1 MAKKFLNIL
10 TSLHLTVVCLSLA
23 TLLVFVGTL
32 AQVDEG
38 LYNAQHRYFR
48 SLLIWWSLPGASWKL
63 PVFPGGYL
71 IGGVLLVNLVAAHLK
86 RFSFSRKKIGIFIIH
101 AGLILLLL
109 GQLLTDFLSVE
120 SSMRLTEGEAKD
132 YSLSQ
137 QASELALIEV
147 SNPEYNE
154 VVAIPDK
161 ILARQKEITNRKLP
175 FTVRIKNYYPN
186 SALTN
191 RLSNA
196 GGETLPATRGVGTQ
210 LKLIPL
216 QPTVRMDERNL
227 PSALVELVTAQG
239 ASLGT
244 WLVSAWL
251 DAPQTFTHESKS
263 YQMALRFTRFY
274 KPFSIQLV
282 DFRHDKYKGTEIPKN
297 FSSRI
302 RVQRPATGED
312 REVLIYMNNPL
323 RYWGETYYQASYDEN
338 DPRVSILQV
347 VRNPSW
353 LTPYLSCCLVGLGL
367 AVQFMSHLISFA
379 KRRAA

>member
-1 MAKKFLNIL
+1 MVAARGKL
-10 TSLHLTVVCLSLA
+10 
-23 TLLVFVGTL
+23 
-32 AQVDEG
+32 E
-38 LYNAQHRYFR
+38 
-48 SLLIWWSLPGASWKL
+48 L

-196 GGETLPATRGVGTQ
+196 YGETPVTTRGVGTQ

-251 DAPQTFTHESKS
+251 DALKRSPMRARVIRWPCDSRDFTSRSAFNWWISGMTNTKAPRSQRTFPAAS
-263 YQMALRFTRFY
+263 A
-274 KPFSIQLV
+274 
-282 DFRHDKYKGTEIPKN
+282 
-297 FSSRI
+297 
-302 RVQRPATGED
+302 QRPATGED

-353 LTPYLSCCLVGLGL
+353 LTPTCPVAWLGWDWPCNL
-367 AVQFMSHLISFA
+367 CRI
-379 KRRAA
+379 